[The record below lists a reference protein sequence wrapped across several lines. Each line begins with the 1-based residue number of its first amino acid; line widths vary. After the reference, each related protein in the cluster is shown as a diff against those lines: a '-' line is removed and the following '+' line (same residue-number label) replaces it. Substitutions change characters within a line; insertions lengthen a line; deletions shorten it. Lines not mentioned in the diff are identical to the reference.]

1 MMEAISLQMKRLG
14 FPLNKLT
21 KQILR
26 FGVVGG
32 TAFLID
38 YGLLYALTEWIGINY
53 LISAAISFS
62 VSVIWNYILSIKWVF
77 TPKDNV
83 SKLNQFTIFLV
94 LSIIGL
100 LLNEA
105 LMWLMVEKL
114 AIYYMFSKVVA
125 TAVVM
130 IYNFITRKLMIDKKE
145 VPEEIESKKETES

>member
-1 MMEAISLQMKRLG
+1 MKRLG

-38 YGLLYALTEWIGINY
+38 YGLLYALTEFVGINY

-77 TPKDNV
+77 TPKDDV
-83 SKLNQFTIFLV
+83 SKARQFLIFIV
-94 LSIIGL
+94 LSIVGL
-100 LLNEA
+100 LINEV
-105 LMWLMVEKL
+105 LMWLFVDLL
-114 AIYYMFSKVVA
+114 ALYYMLAKIIA

-130 IYNFITRKLMIDKKE
+130 VYNFITRKLIIDKKE
-145 VPEEIESKKETES
+145 DPDTSEDAVI